1 MSKKIFKNLNAL
13 LTEQNAKFRVLEHE
27 AAGTSQSVAKVRGTH
42 LGQGAKALVCLV
54 KGITLAQDGGESFLK
69 IGEESVKLASNAPEI
84 LKLPADRPVPR
95 NGRIYVLAVFPA
107 DHKASLA
114 NLAAAL
120 GGTKASLTSEEEC
133 AALTDCV
140 VGSIPP
146 FSFHDRLLL
155 VCDEKLFGRFSE
167 IAFNAGLLDRSIV
180 LDVSDYKRVANPLVI
195 NFAEQAADPA

>member
-1 MSKKIFKNLNAL
+1 MSQQIFENLQTL
-13 LTEQNAKFRVLEHE
+13 LSVQGAGFRVIEHE
-27 AAGTSQSVAKVRGTH
+27 AAGTSESVAKIRGTQ

-54 KGITLAQDGGESFLK
+54 KGVSVAQNVLK
-69 IGEESVKLASNAPEI
+69 IGENELNLNCAAPANLRLNGE
-84 LKLPADRPVPR
+84 KPTAR

-107 DHKASLA
+107 DHRA
-114 NLAAAL
+114 NLAKLAMAL

-140 VGSIPP
+140 IGSIPP

-155 VCDEKLFGRFSE
+155 VCDEKLFGRFDE

-180 LDVSDYKRVANPLVI
+180 LNTMDYERIAKPFKI
-195 NFAEQAADPA
+195 NFADFVE